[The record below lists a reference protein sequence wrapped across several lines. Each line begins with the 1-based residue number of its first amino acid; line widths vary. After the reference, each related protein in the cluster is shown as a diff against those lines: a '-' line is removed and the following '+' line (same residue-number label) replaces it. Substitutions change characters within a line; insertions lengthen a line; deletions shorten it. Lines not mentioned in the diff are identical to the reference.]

1 MHLLHIRPAHDGDR
15 AALSDVHRTAFG
27 QPLEAQLVEA
37 LANGRHDRISLVA
50 EVEGQIVGHVLLTE
64 LRLDAPP
71 LPPSSPAVRALA
83 LAPLAVLPAHQRQGV
98 GSALVRAALDEAR
111 RQVWR
116 LVFVLGE
123 PEFYG
128 RFGFTAERAAPFQCV
143 YACAAFM
150 AIALHA
156 DAAPSG
162 ALKYAPPFADL

>member
-1 MHLLHIRPAHDGDR
+1 MHSLHIRPAHDGDR
-15 AALSDVHRTAFG
+15 AALGDIHRTAFG

-37 LANGRHDRISLVA
+37 LLNGRYNRISLVA

-64 LRLDAPP
+64 LRLDSPP
-71 LPPSSPAVRALA
+71 LPPSSLAVRALA
-83 LAPLAVLPAHQRQGV
+83 LAPLAVSPTHQRQGV

-111 RQVWR
+111 ERGWR

-123 PEFYG
+123 PEYYG
-128 RFGFTAERAAPFQCV
+128 RFGFTSDRAAQFQCV

-156 DAAPSG
+156 DAAPNG
-162 ALKYAPPFADL
+162 TLEYAPPFAEL

>member
-1 MHLLHIRPAHDGDR
+1 MGNVHR
-15 AALSDVHRTAFG
+15 AAFR
-27 QPLEAQLVEA
+27 QPLEAQLIEA
-37 LANGRHDRISLVA
+37 LLNGRHDRISLVA
-50 EVEGQIVGHVLLTE
+50 ELEGKIVGHVLLTE
-64 LRLDAPP
+64 LRVDAPP
-71 LPPSSPAVRALA
+71 LPRASPAVRALA

-98 GSALVRAALDEAR
+98 GSALVRAALEQAR
-111 RQVWR
+111 EQVWR

-156 DAAPSG
+156 DAALSG
-162 ALKYAPPFADL
+162 GLEYAPPFAEL